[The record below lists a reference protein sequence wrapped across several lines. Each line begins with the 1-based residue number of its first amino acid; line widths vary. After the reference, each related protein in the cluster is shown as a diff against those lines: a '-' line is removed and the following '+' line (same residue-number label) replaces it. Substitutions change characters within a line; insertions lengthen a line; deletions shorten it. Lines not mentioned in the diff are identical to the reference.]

1 MVHPLR
7 RYRQEKG
14 LTLERL
20 AERVRVSEATLSR
33 IETGL
38 QNPGLDILR
47 RLVDA
52 TGIDPSE
59 LRPDLAEAMRPS
71 ELREAAE

>member
-14 LTLERL
+14 LTLEQL

-33 IETGL
+33 IETRL

-71 ELREAAE
+71 EAREAAE

>member
-14 LTLERL
+14 LTLEQL

-71 ELREAAE
+71 EAREAAE